1 VNMKESID
9 NKDIIISF
17 FFTPFAIGFSIRIF
31 IQGKFCHFAYTLDYI
46 QARIFASII
55 FVISGYILYLVLYK
69 IPLQNHGI
77 GYVKI
82 IFGKLL
88 HSPFLYIF
96 IITIT
101 MPIILKFIL
110 SSYLWLIAVIILLL
124 ICFIAQWNFMKEIRK
139 YIE

>member
-1 VNMKESID
+1 MDSN
-9 NKDIIISF
+9 NKNINDEIIFFYMSPLFIVLSIIIF
-17 FFTPFAIGFSIRIF
+17 FEGEISHISGHRMV
-31 IQGKFCHFAYTLDYI
+31 GI
-46 QARIFASII
+46 QARIFAAII
-55 FVISGYILYLVLYK
+55 FVLSSYILYLVLYK

-82 IFGKLL
+82 IFDKLL
-88 HSPFLYIF
+88 HSSFLYIF

-110 SSYLWLIAVIILLL
+110 SGYLWLIAVIILLL
-124 ICFIAQWNFMKEIRK
+124 ICFIAQWYFMKEIKK

>member
-1 VNMKESID
+1 MKDSIN
-9 NKDIIISF
+9 NKDLIISF
-17 FFTPFAIGFSIRIF
+17 FITPFAIGFSIRIF
-31 IQGKFCHFAYTLDYI
+31 IQGKFYHSAYTLDYI
-46 QARIFASII
+46 QARIFAAII
-55 FVISGYILYLVLYK
+55 FVISSYILYLVLYK

-82 IFGKLL
+82 IFDKLL
-88 HSPFLYIF
+88 HSSFLYIF

-110 SSYLWLIAVIILLL
+110 SGYLWLIAVIILLL
-124 ICFIAQWNFMKEIRK
+124 ICFIAQWYFMKEIKK

>member
-1 VNMKESID
+1 MNSN
-9 NKDIIISF
+9 NKKIEDMIIFFYMSPLFMELSIIIFLEGEIAHISGHIMVGDQAKL
-17 FFTPFAIGFSIRIF
+17 FALIIF
-31 IQGKFCHFAYTLDYI
+31 IISSYI
-46 QARIFASII
+46 IYA
-55 FVISGYILYLVLYK
+55 VLYK

>member
-1 VNMKESID
+1 MNRN
-9 NKDIIISF
+9 NKIEDIIIF
-17 FFTPFAIGFSIRIF
+17 FYLNPFIIVISMVIFWEGEITHLSGHRMIG
-31 IQGKFCHFAYTLDYI
+31 L

-88 HSPFLYIF
+88 HSNFLYIF